1 MWFVPHLLASVYKL
15 PKGEK
20 QGIKGM
26 NKVLELMELSYLAN
40 KVSWV
45 RLGLVDTILLCD
57 ASAALKTWGVSRNNI
72 SKPGCK

>member
-1 MWFVPHLLASVYKL
+1 
-15 PKGEK
+15 
-20 QGIKGM
+20 M